1 MRAADLEVLAAVG
14 LRTWTK
20 TLRRPVVLLFSFVQP
35 LYWMLFFGFLF
46 HRYPIDLV
54 PEGVSYV
61 SFLVPGVCAMT
72 VLFGASQSGIGL
84 IRDAETGFLGR
95 MRAAPVSP
103 ALLLAGK
110 VLADVVRLVLQAA
123 AVAGLG
129 LLVGARLRPAALP
142 LLAAVACLALFALG
156 FASLSCLIALRTRV
170 HESMASFV
178 HLVNMPLL
186 FTSSALVPG
195 RHMPPW
201 LQTAAGLNP
210 LSAAVDALRGAMLES
225 RMPVPGRS
233 LASLV
238 VVSLALF
245 LLAARAM
252 GKAPDP

>member
-1 MRAADLEVLAAVG
+1 M
-14 LRTWTK
+14 
-20 TLRRPVVLLFSFVQP
+20 
-35 LYWMLFFGFLF
+35 
-46 HRYPIDLV
+46 
-54 PEGVSYV
+54 
-61 SFLVPGVCAMT
+61 C
-72 VLFGASQSGIGL
+72 
-84 IRDAETGFLGR
+84 
-95 MRAAPVSP
+95 AAPVSP

-123 AVAGLG
+123 VVAGLG

-195 RHMPPW
+195 RQMPPW
-201 LQTAAGLNP
+201 LRTVADLNP
-210 LSAAVDALRGAMLES
+210 LSAAVDALRGAMLDS
-225 RMPVPGRS
+225 RMPVPGPS
-233 LASLV
+233 LASLI

-252 GKAPDP
+252 ADRREP

>member
-1 MRAADLEVLAAVG
+1 MRASALEVLAAVG
-14 LRTWTK
+14 LRTWMK
-20 TLRRPVVLLFSFVQP
+20 TVRRPVVLLFSFVQP

-46 HRYPIDLV
+46 QRYPIELAS
-54 PEGVSYV
+54 EGVSYL
-61 SFLVPGVCAMT
+61 SFLVPGISAMT
-72 VLFGASQSGIGL
+72 VLFGASQAGIGL
-84 IRDAETGFLGR
+84 IRDAETGFLAR
-95 MRAAPVSP
+95 MCAAPVSP

-123 AVAGLG
+123 VVAGLG

-195 RHMPPW
+195 RQMPPW
-201 LQTAAGLNP
+201 LRTVADLNP
-210 LSAAVDALRGAMLES
+210 LSAAVDALRGAMLDS
-225 RMPVPGRS
+225 RMPVPGPS
-233 LASLV
+233 LASLI

-252 GKAPDP
+252 ADRRAP